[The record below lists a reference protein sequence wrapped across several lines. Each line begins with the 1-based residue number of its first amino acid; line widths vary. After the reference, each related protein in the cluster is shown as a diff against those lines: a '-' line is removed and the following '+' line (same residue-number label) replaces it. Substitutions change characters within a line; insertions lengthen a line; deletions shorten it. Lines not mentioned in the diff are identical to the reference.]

1 MKSQICWYLPHPFNQ
16 KILHLRLSPQDPW
29 QPYTSFPEYCLP
41 DYEIKAGSKGYHT
54 MQVLL
59 AQGWELVPS
68 NFSTSLSDYW
78 PLEA

>member
-1 MKSQICWYLPHPFNQ
+1 MTK
-16 KILHLRLSPQDPW
+16 
-29 QPYTSFPEYCLP
+29 
-41 DYEIKAGSKGYHT
+41 YEIPGGSKGYHT

-68 NFSTSLSDYW
+68 NFGTSLSDYL